1 MSETSITVDIVVYF
15 LAVFSLVN
23 VAWNMIQIF
32 QALRRHCNPLNRSI
46 EELLNTMQQGINE
59 IRETVHENSKQLSS
73 QEERYK
79 TLRTVTKMDGV
90 QIPRALLKEVDYL
103 RKIQTQT
110 NGRLD
115 KLFKLLQ
122 TTMES
127 VASFATTT
135 LSSSKQQQSDSSGG
149 GVGNTTNTTT
159 TTTTTLLT
167 KKKKK
172 KPHTTTIAP
181 LEEVLLHRFANL
193 ELEQQASQPSPPDST
208 SSPDYPQQQQSHS
221 S

>member
-1 MSETSITVDIVVYF
+1 MSDTSITVDIVVYF

-32 QALRRHCNPLNRSI
+32 QALRRHCNPLSRST
-46 EELLNTMQQGINE
+46 EDLLNTMQQGINE
-59 IRETVHENSKQLSS
+59 IRETVHENNKQLSS

-79 TLRTVTKMDGV
+79 TIRTVTKMDGV

-103 RKIQTQT
+103 RKVQTQT

-135 LSSSKQQQSDSSGG
+135 TTLASSKQQQSDSSGG
-149 GVGNTTNTTT
+149 GVNDTTNTTT
-159 TTTTTLLT
+159 TTTTTLLK

-172 KPHTTTIAP
+172 KPQTTTTAP
-181 LEEVLLHRFANL
+181 LEQVLVHRFANL
-193 ELEQQASQPSPPDST
+193 ELEQQASQPSPPDSG
-208 SSPDYPQQQQSHS
+208 SSP
-221 S
+221 